1 MFLGR
6 LICAAVFLQ
15 GFLLLAQ
22 TAAIPNLQY
31 KIDIAARTGTK
42 FNVETGC
49 NSQPFAHDAKIWSVI
64 IETSFGSMDG
74 FSRADPNF
82 PTYFDASNNLYIVVF
97 DGAPGELSLSDKG
110 TNLKVVLHNVA
121 GYVWLEVAQLTLAQ
135 VADTADAVR
144 NNSGL
149 VGNLL
154 SQKGYTMKLYK
165 ARVTRGGKQLPP
177 LEAYLAL
184 IGDIDPTKEE
194 GRSALQDRL
203 DRLTKAETELVR
215 PEGAVLAS
223 TTLLDSRPAG
233 VIQLDQSSVDRLTN
247 LVAQLAS
254 TGKGTSADSANPP
267 ILVIDEPCV
276 SFAVTPVVSGSSPSF
291 ASTFRLR
298 YDIYSPDGRS
308 FFKFRANGD
317 GDLGGSYFNRAEGA
331 VDVGVNNKGA
341 VNVAG
346 GATGGYAF
354 TRVNGQVVDEWT
366 AAGKFQAHLPALF
379 FAVRPGAL
387 TRPILN
393 VEGGASG
400 GHHVDTTAAPGA
412 AAAIARNE
420 TAFVA
425 KSSFL
430 YTVRPSPRFS
440 VDLQAAAG
448 ASDSEFFGNRHSF
461 SNIRIEARFNFIK
474 DYDFVA
480 RYDCGRRD
488 PAYIKFCGWQTGLIL
503 VTGR

>member
-1 MFLGR
+1 M
-6 LICAAVFLQ
+6 
-15 GFLLLAQ
+15 LAQ
-22 TAAIPNLQY
+22 TAAIPSLHY
-31 KIDIAARTGTK
+31 GVDIAARTGTK
-42 FNVETGC
+42 FNAETGC
-49 NSQPFAHDAKIWSVI
+49 NSQPFAHDAKIWSVVI
-64 IETSFGSMDG
+64 KANFDQMAG
-74 FSRADPNF
+74 FSSVDPNF
-82 PTYFDASNNLYIVVF
+82 PVYSDASNNLYVVVF

-135 VADTADAVR
+135 VADTADAIR

-165 ARVTRGGKQLPP
+165 VRATRGEKQLPP
-177 LEAYLAL
+177 LQAYLAL
-184 IGDIDPTKEE
+184 TGDIDPAKEE

-203 DRLTKAETELVR
+203 DRLTKAETELLR

-223 TTLLDSRPAG
+223 ATLLDSRPAG
-233 VIQLDQSSVDRLTN
+233 MIQLDQGSVDRLTKS
-247 LVAQLAS
+247 VAQLAS
-254 TGKGTSADSANPP
+254 TGKGTSGDSANPP
-267 ILVIDEPCV
+267 IMVIDEPCV
-276 SFAVTPVVSGSSPSF
+276 SFAVTPVVSGSSPSL

-308 FFKFRANGD
+308 FFKLRANGD
-317 GDLGGSYFNRAEGA
+317 GDLGGSYFNRVEGA

-341 VNVAG
+341 VNLAG

-379 FAVRPGAL
+379 FAVRPGSL

-400 GHHVDTTAAPGA
+400 GHHLDTTAAAGT
-412 AAAIARNE
+412 AAAIVRNK
-420 TAFVA
+420 TAFVT
-425 KSSFL
+425 KGSFL
-430 YTVRPSPRFS
+430 YTVRPSTRFS
-440 VDLQAAAG
+440 IDLQAAAG

-461 SNIRIEARFNFIK
+461 SNIRIEARFNVTK
-474 DYDFVA
+474 DYDFIA